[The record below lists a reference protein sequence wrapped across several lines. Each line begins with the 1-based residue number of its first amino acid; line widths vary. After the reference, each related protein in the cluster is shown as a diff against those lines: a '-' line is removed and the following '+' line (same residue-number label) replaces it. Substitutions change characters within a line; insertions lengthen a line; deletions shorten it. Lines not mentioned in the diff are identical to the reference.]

1 MFKKTIEYTDFN
13 GEKRKED
20 FYFNLTKAELLEM
33 QLSASGGLQAYLMRI
48 IETKDMPK
56 LVEIFK
62 EIIKKSY
69 GEKSLDGRHFV
80 KNADVWERF
89 ECSPAYSELFM
100 ELATDD
106 NAAAEFVNNLL
117 PDDYKPSE
125 EDMKKVR
132 KELGV

>member
-13 GEKRKED
+13 GEARKED

-33 QLSASGGLQAYLMRI
+33 QLSASGGLQGYLMRI

-62 EIIKKSY
+62 EIIMKSY
-69 GEKSLDGRHFV
+69 GEKSIDGRQFV
-80 KNADVWERF
+80 KNDEVREKF
-89 ECSPAYSELFM
+89 VCSPAYSELFM
-100 ELATDD
+100 ELATNDES
-106 NAAAEFVNNLL
+106 AAEFINNLL

-125 EDMKKVR
+125 AEMKKIR

>member
-13 GEKRKED
+13 GEARKED

-33 QLSASGGLQAYLMRI
+33 QLSASGGLQGYLMRI

-62 EIIKKSY
+62 EIIMKSY
-69 GEKSLDGRHFV
+69 GEKSIDGRQFV
-80 KNADVWERF
+80 KNDEVRERF
-89 ECSPAYSELFM
+89 ACSPAYSELFM
-100 ELATDD
+100 ELAT
-106 NAAAEFVNNLL
+106 NEEAAAEFINNLL

-125 EDMKKVR
+125 AEMKKMR

>member
-13 GEKRKED
+13 GEARKED

-33 QLSASGGLQAYLMRI
+33 QLSASGGLQGYLMRI

-62 EIIKKSY
+62 EIIMKSY
-69 GEKSLDGRHFV
+69 GEKSLDGRQFI
-80 KNADVWERF
+80 KNDEVRERF
-89 ECSPAYSELFM
+89 SCSPAYSELFM
-100 ELATDD
+100 ELAT
-106 NAAAEFVNNLL
+106 NEEAAAEFINNLL

-125 EDMKKVR
+125 AEMKKMR